1 MNKLDQFIDDL
12 QEQIFDEARQAMG
25 EKGFDRWRKPRFAG
39 KMENPDAHGC
49 VRGTCGD
56 TMEIFFKFENNRVK
70 QGSYYT
76 DGCAS
81 SGVSG
86 SFAVELTLG
95 KTVDELA
102 DITGEDVLNAIGR
115 LPEGEKHCAFLAAE
129 TIQDAVT
136 DYMNSS
142 RKPATLL

>member
-1 MNKLDQFIDDL
+1 MDKLDQFLDNL
-12 QEQIFDEARQAMG
+12 QEEIYDEAREAMG
-25 EKGFDRWRKPRFAG
+25 EKGFDRWRNPQFAG
-39 KMENPDAHGC
+39 KMENPDAHGR
-49 VRGTCGD
+49 VLGTCGD

-70 QGSYYT
+70 EGSYMT

-95 KTVDELA
+95 KTPEELA
-102 DITGEDVLNAIGR
+102 DITGDDVLKAIGK
-115 LPEGEKHCAFLAAE
+115 LPEEEKHCAFLAAQ
-129 TIQDAVT
+129 TIQDALT

-142 RKPATLL
+142 K